1 MRRPVMA
8 LRLLAAPHRQLHS
21 RHALKALWPAFERS
35 GGAFGGRRDPVQGD
49 PFDGA
54 CHNDRATVILAD
66 PIFQEL
72 AISLLFGL
80 ASSTLLTVLVIP
92 AIYVVLRGEEG
103 GAPPKDTPHEGNPP
117 LETARTELMA

>member
-8 LRLLAAPHRQLHS
+8 SRLLAALHRQLHS
-21 RHALKALWPAFERS
+21 RHALKALWPAVERK
-35 GGAFGGRRDPVQGD
+35 GGASEGRRDPVQGD

-54 CHNDRATVILAD
+54 CRNNRAEVILAD

-103 GAPPKDTPHEGNPP
+103 GAPPKDTPHEGNPH
-117 LETARTELMA
+117 LETARTELTA

>member
-1 MRRPVMA
+1 MA
-8 LRLLAAPHRQLHS
+8 LRLLAALHRQLHS
-21 RHALKALWPAFERS
+21 RHALKALWPAFERK
-35 GGAFGGRRDPVQGD
+35 GGASGGRRDPIQGD

-54 CHNDRATVILAD
+54 CRNNRADVILAD
-66 PIFQEL
+66 PIFQEV

-103 GAPPKDTPHEGNPP
+103 GRRQRYAP
-117 LETARTELMA
+117 